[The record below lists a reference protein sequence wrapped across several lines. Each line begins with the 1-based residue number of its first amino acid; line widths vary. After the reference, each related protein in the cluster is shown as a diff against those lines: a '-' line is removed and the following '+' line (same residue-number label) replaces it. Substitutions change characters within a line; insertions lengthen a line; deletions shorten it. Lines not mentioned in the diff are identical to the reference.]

1 MSETSDSNLEKM
13 PINEE
18 ERNELLIPSNN
29 DNNHII
35 PLNKLYISGLILI
48 ILTFSF
54 NMINTDSLKK
64 ELREELKQY
73 LFNQLDN
80 NFYLNQL
87 EINITQIY
95 EGSLKKLEDNLKQ
108 YLSLNSSKYIKN
120 NLKQQLK
127 HDLNIII
134 RQNFQNNFKKYLK
147 DILKPKSKTKV
158 CLCAIGKKE
167 NLYAKEFVDYY
178 KSIGYNHIFIYDNND
193 KGDER
198 FEDVLNEEVSKNFV
212 TIIDYR
218 SYRGIINKPQF
229 DAYYDCYEKNSKEYD
244 WLSFYDFDEFL
255 YLKHNS
261 NIQDFLD
268 DSKFS
273 QCINVKI
280 NWIIYSDNDLI
291 YYENIPVQERFTT
304 VSPYDA
310 DNKHIKSTVR
320 GHLEENYWKNMCQ
333 PHCSNNSIV
342 SCDPTGKIIDPNSP
356 YNSPPNYEFAYIKHF
371 STKTVEEYL
380 GKIKRGRSDLLVKLD
395 TNYWREKFQ
404 YFFDINRKTKEK
416 LDFIK
421 KALNIDIS

>member
-13 PINEE
+13 PIIEE

-29 DNNHII
+29 DDNHII

-48 ILTFSF
+48 ILAFSF
-54 NMINTDSLKK
+54 NTDSLKK
-64 ELREELKQY
+64 ELREELKKY
-73 LFNQLDN
+73 LYNQLDN

-134 RQNFQNNFKKYLK
+134 RENFQNNFKKYLK

-158 CLCAIGKKE
+158 CLCVIGKKE

-218 SYRGIINKPQF
+218 SYRGKINRPQF

-255 YLKHNS
+255 YLKHNR

-280 NWIIYSDNDLI
+280 NWLIYSDNDLI

-304 VSPYDA
+304 ALPNETS
-310 DNKHIKSTVR
+310 NMHIKSTVR
-320 GHLEENYWKNMCQ
+320 GHLKENYWKNMGQ
-333 PHCSNNSIV
+333 PHCSNNNIV

-356 YNSPPNYEFAYIKHF
+356 FNSPPNFEFAYIKHF
-371 STKTVEEYL
+371 VTKTVEEYL
-380 GKIKRGRSDLLVKLD
+380 RKIKRGRADLDDKTATNDVIGKL
-395 TNYWREKFQ
+395 E
-404 YFFDINRKTKEK
+404 YFFAINRKTKEK

-421 KALNIDIS
+421 KELNIDIS